1 MSAIPPDSEPDDRL
15 ARAEAVLRDAPVPE
29 GPAPDVI
36 ARTSAALRRA
46 ADRPTFIPFPWRR
59 TMLTLLKLTAAAL
72 MAAAGL
78 SYLAFSPRAEA
89 TVTFAEVAQK
99 LHDAHTLSFRMSV
112 QMPEMPGKE
121 GPLKMTGR
129 EYYKDPG
136 LVRSEFDAPQAV
148 VTIVDTNQGK
158 ILTLDPSSKL
168 AMLQDWNLDAELKRR
183 LRDRAG
189 SQVEQLRSLAGKEGK
204 PAGKRRIG
212 DVEAQGFRVEA
223 DGIIWTAW
231 IDPERKLPL
240 VMETTVHFQ
249 DQDIPATLSDFQ
261 IDPKLDDSLFR
272 LEAPQG
278 FTLKKID
285 VPIAIGED
293 ALIHL
298 FRVYAEE
305 SGGTFPAK
313 VDDWPAYKSKEE
325 PKGPDDPKMIRLVQS
340 VAGSVAFLQF
350 ELKGTFGYKADGI
363 KLGDAGKV
371 LFWYRKKGAEKY
383 RAIFGDLHAEDVTAD
398 RLPDKPKF

>member
-1 MSAIPPDSEPDDRL
+1 MSAIPPDPEPDDRL
-15 ARAEAVLRDAPVPE
+15 ARAEAVLRDALVPD
-29 GPAPDVI
+29 GPGADVI
-36 ARTSAALRRA
+36 ARTRAALRTA

-59 TMLTLLKLTAAAL
+59 TMLTLLKLTAASL

-78 SYLAFSPRAEA
+78 SYLAFVPRAEA
-89 TVTFAEVAQK
+89 TGTFAEVAQK
-99 LHDAHTLSFRMSV
+99 LRDAHTLSFRTST
-112 QMPEMPGKE
+112 QMPEMPGKK
-121 GPLKMTGR
+121 GPVKVSGR

-136 LVRSEFDAPQAV
+136 LVRMESDVPETV
-148 VTIVDTNQGK
+148 VTIMDTNQGK
-158 ILTLDPSSKL
+158 ILTLDPSSKV
-168 AMLQDWNLDAELKRR
+168 AMLQDWNLDGELKHR

-189 SQVEQLRSLAGKEGK
+189 NQAEQLRSLAGKEGK

-223 DGIIWTAW
+223 DGMILTVWVDA
-231 IDPERKLPL
+231 ERKLPI
-240 VMETTVHFQ
+240 VMETTVHVQ
-249 DQDIPATLSDFQ
+249 DQDIPVTMSDFQ

-293 ALIHL
+293 ALINL

-313 VDDWPAYKSKEE
+313 VDDWAAYKSKEE
-325 PKGPDDPKMIRLVQS
+325 PKGPDDPKMIRRVQS
-340 VAGSVAFLQF
+340 VAGSVAFVQF
-350 ELKGTFGYKADGI
+350 GLKGKFGYKADGV
-363 KLGDAGKV
+363 KLGDAGKI
-371 LFWYRKKGAEKY
+371 LFWYRKEGAEKY
-383 RAIFGDLHAEDVTAD
+383 RAIFGDLHAEEVTAD
-398 RLPDKPKF
+398 RLPEKPKF